1 MYFPQEIF
9 EEIISYTGTYIQK
22 SNKFLLEHVYFSVP
36 KNDVNK
42 TGYNVEVIRVKVIKR
57 TPKTITMQFLKTTD
71 KLSFDPVIQYKKTIK
86 TIVLDDDIEI
96 ESVTFKCEE
105 YSTTITAFNEMLY
118 SFRTKDAYDSFYSM
132 YTFQGVVFRHFFLI
146 SDFRPN
152 YLLKLW
158 MDMTAFDM
166 VGQRYKWVKFFT
178 HNCKILYEAMTD
190 LKIDDSFSPRV
201 LKNKLD
207 RDDLR
212 TLFIESVTPLFHRE
226 NI

>member
-9 EEIISYTGTYIQK
+9 EEIVSYTGTDTKQ
-22 SNKFLLEHVYFSVP
+22 SNKFLIGHVYFSVP
-36 KNDVNK
+36 KNEVNK

-71 KLSFDPVIQYKKTIK
+71 KLSFDPVNQYKKSIK
-86 TIVLDDDIEI
+86 TIVLKDDNEV

-105 YSTTITAFNEMLY
+105 YSTTITARDEMLY
-118 SFRTKDAYDSFYSM
+118 AFRNKEAYKSFYSM

-146 SDFRPN
+146 SEFRPN

-158 MDMTAFDM
+158 MDLTAFGM
-166 VGQRYKWVKFFT
+166 VVQPYKWVKFFT
-178 HNCKILYEAMTD
+178 HNCKIIYQAITG

-207 RDDLR
+207 MDDLR
-212 TLFIESVTPLFHRE
+212 TLFINSVTPLFHNE